1 MIDIATLL
9 GAAALSF
16 GLARWTGLPTL
27 PLLLLTGLVL
37 GVTGVLSGQ
46 EFVEHVLFMGAFFLL
61 FVTGTNMSTQRVGNF
76 KKTAV
81 QVGLVQFVLL
91 FALGTGAALLLGYV
105 LTNALY
111 LGLALTAS
119 STLVGVRLLQQRR
132 QMFEPFGRLTI
143 GVLLVQ
149 DLLVILLIPAL
160 TYLPEGLGAIVRSG
174 AATLLL
180 LGLTVVMVR
189 WIAPAIVLRTEL
201 DQETLLLVILS
212 ILFAY
217 LGLAWLLGVPLV
229 VAAFLAGVALSGFP
243 VSGLIHSELQ
253 PIADFFTAVFF
264 TALGVAA
271 VVPEAQDLWH
281 AAVFVLLVILCTPP
295 IVTLVAERA
304 GFMARP
310 ALESGLLLSQTS
322 EFSLIVGLQALLLN
336 HIGADLFT
344 IIALTTVITMTL
356 TPFLTTERVVW
367 RLMRWHPSTGRS
379 KPGKPPHDHV
389 LLLGC
394 GQSTWPLLDRLLAS
408 GQHVVV
414 VDEDPAVIHR
424 LHERGVPCLRGDA
437 ADRTVLREAGAPHAR
452 AIICMIRR
460 PLDMLPL
467 LDFIGDEVPVLVR
480 VFEEEEAE
488 RIRAHSGT
496 PVVFSQAGA
505 DAFLQWFDENEA
517 LASVR
522 AN

>member
-27 PLLLLTGLVL
+27 PFFLLAGLGLGLTDALID
-37 GVTGVLSGQ
+37 Q

-61 FVTGTNMSTQRVGNF
+61 FVAGTDMGTQQVGDF
-76 KKTAV
+76 KKAAV
-81 QVGLVQFVLL
+81 QVGLVQFISL

-149 DLLVILLIPAL
+149 DLLVILLIPVL
-160 TYLPEGLGAIVRSG
+160 TYLPEGTGPMVRGVLG
-174 AATLLL
+174 TLLL
-180 LGLTVVMVR
+180 LGVTIVMVR
-189 WIAPAIVLRTEL
+189 WISPAIVLRTDL
-201 DQETLLLVILS
+201 DDETLLLVILS

-217 LGLAWLLGVPLV
+217 MGFAWLIGVPLV
-229 VAAFLAGVALSGFP
+229 AAAFLAGVALSGFP

-264 TALGVAA
+264 VALGAAA

-281 AAVFVLLVILCTPP
+281 VAVFVLLVILWTPP
-295 IVTLVAERA
+295 AVTFVAERT
-304 GFMARP
+304 GFMTRSAI
-310 ALESGLLLSQTS
+310 ESGLLLSQTS
-322 EFSLIVGLQALLLN
+322 EFSLIIGLQALLLG

-356 TPFLTTERVVW
+356 TPFLTNERVVW
-367 RLMRWHPSTGRS
+367 RLVHWHPSTGRIR
-379 KPGKPPHDHV
+379 PEKPPRDHV

-394 GQSTWPLLDRLLAS
+394 GQSTWPLLDRLIES
-408 GQHVVV
+408 DQHVVV
-414 VDEDPAVIHR
+414 VDEDPGVIHH
-424 LHERGVPCLRGDA
+424 LHEREVPCLRGDA
-437 ADRTVLREAGAPHAR
+437 ADRDILREAGAPQAR
-452 AIICMIRR
+452 ALICTIRR
-460 PLDMLPL
+460 PLDILPL
-467 LDFIGDEVPVLVR
+467 FDYISDDVPILVR

-488 RIRAHSGT
+488 HIRAHGGT
-496 PVVFSQAGA
+496 PVLFSHAAA

-517 LASVR
+517 LAS
-522 AN
+522 AKAS